1 MTKTKVVDIDDLYNF
16 FVLDF
21 LSWNSLVFENVV
33 WTCYNL
39 KFKFYI
45 GQLNSDGEIT
55 KIKLVDLNKLYN
67 FVFDNFFT

>member
-1 MTKTKVVDIDDLYNF
+1 ML
-16 FVLDF
+16 
-21 LSWNSLVFENVV
+21 FEI
-33 WTCYNL
+33 CHNL

-67 FVFDNFFT
+67 FVFDKFFTYIHLVC